1 MIDRP
6 FYKTRAKANLHGK
19 WIVAAL
25 IAVVLMIALG
35 EEVINFDMYSENPVN
50 FEQVDQN
57 SVNDAIGYLPMD
69 NALWG
74 LISNVTLPVVTF
86 LFFPIVL
93 LVIAAGLALQ
103 AFVMGPL
110 SLGAYRYF
118 RQNDLGE
125 ERAEISELLW
135 AFRSPHYMNMVK
147 VLFLMGL
154 KLLGWFLLLI
164 IPGIIKSFEY
174 SMIPYILIRDPGTP
188 SHEVFAL
195 TRELTM
201 GRKGALFVLGLSFIG
216 WYLLGSIPF
225 GLGIPFVRAYET
237 QTKAGIFN
245 DWIGDTRPMAADAV
259 Y

>member
-1 MIDRP
+1 MIDRL

-19 WIVAAL
+19 WMVAAL
-25 IAVVLMIALG
+25 VAVVLMIALG
-35 EEVINFDMYSENPVN
+35 DEVINFDQYSR
-50 FEQVDQN
+50 N
-57 SVNDAIGYLPMD
+57 SVNMEMNRNTVQDAAGYLPVN

-74 LISNVTLPVVTF
+74 FLGAISLPVVT
-86 LFFPIVL
+86 LFIIPIVL

-125 ERAEISELLW
+125 ERADISELLW

-147 VLFLMGL
+147 VMFLMGL
-154 KLLGWFLLLI
+154 KLLGWYLLLI
-164 IPGIIKSFEY
+164 IPGVIKSYEY
-174 SMIPYILIRDPGTP
+174 SMIPYILIRDPGLG
-188 SHEVFAL
+188 SAEVFAL
-195 TRELTM
+195 TRELTQ
-201 GRKGALFVLGLSFIG
+201 GRKGALFVLDLSFIG
-216 WYLLGSIPF
+216 WFILGSIPF
-225 GLGIPFVRAYET
+225 GLGVPFVRAYET

-245 DWIGDTRPMAADAV
+245 DWIGDTRPTAAGSG